1 MLSHG
6 LVSAALSCFSA
17 PQELLTGYPETPQKL
32 ASGLVSAAL
41 SCFSSPQELL
51 TGYPE
56 TPQRPPETK
65 KFEYFNFLNYAL
77 DQPGISKP

>member
-1 MLSHG
+1 MLLSHA
-6 LVSAALSCFSA
+6 LVHGRNYSRA
-17 PQELLTGYPETPQKL
+17 TPETPQKL

-41 SCFSSPQELL
+41 SCFSSRQELL

-56 TPQRPPETK
+56 TPQQPAETK

-77 DQPGISKP
+77 DQPGITKP